1 MNQGKEAHKQAQ
13 MLFES
18 GMKEDAL
25 RVLGYGDALIE
36 EGVRQNVKQF
46 KRILVPRIEAAAA
59 KGAKLDYTQLTAKI
73 RVLESIASPPP
84 KGAIPISLEEARLV
98 LKNQF
103 NTTLEAVV
111 EECGQAVLDVNAVL

>member
-1 MNQGKEAHKQAQ
+1 MNQGEEARKQAQ

-59 KGAKLDYTQLTAKI
+59 KGA
-73 RVLESIASPPP
+73 
-84 KGAIPISLEEARLV
+84 IPISLEEARLV

-103 NTTLEAVV
+103 DTTLEAVV
-111 EECGQAVLDVNAVL
+111 EECGQAVLDVNKVL